1 MIKSRRKMV
10 IVIVIE
16 VVLVTTVVVVTTMV
30 GMGVIV
36 VVMAT
41 QDDVLVGCKD
51 VTGVEEVVVGMCVFT
66 VVCRQL
72 KKGAGQSGWFVNI
85 H

>member
-30 GMGVIV
+30 GMGVI